1 MRDSPPGILGDDG
14 GDGEAVAAAGGGVED
29 TITSSSSSVD
39 ESEASSFKGEIG
51 RDEET
56 DRGAE
61 EIIVVVAAAAD
72 ADAERETDFD
82 NGERGKAGTK
92 TFAGE
97 AAAQEGGVVAKGPA
111 TV

>member
-1 MRDSPPGILGDDG
+1 MRDSPPGVLGDDG
-14 GDGEAVAAAGGGVED
+14 GDGEAVTAAGGGVED

-39 ESEASSFKGEIG
+39 DSEASSFKGEIG

-61 EIIVVVAAAAD
+61 EIIDAVAA